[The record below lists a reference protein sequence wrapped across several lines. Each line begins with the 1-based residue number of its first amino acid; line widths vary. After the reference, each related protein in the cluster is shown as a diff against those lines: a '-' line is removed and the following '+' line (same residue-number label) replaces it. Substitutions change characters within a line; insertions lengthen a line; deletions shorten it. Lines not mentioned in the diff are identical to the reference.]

1 MTDTSQHELVGADV
15 PLGHTEDVPK
25 PVLRRAIAASAV
37 GNATE
42 WFDYGIYAYGVVYL
56 SAALFPGDTAEAT
69 LFALATRSQTSPARI
84 KWLQPCRQETV
95 RLTDIPRHRRRSRSR
110 TIPLNCRDRKSVV

>member
-1 MTDTSQHELVGADV
+1 RLYPSCHPFPTPRSSDL
-15 PLGHTEDVPK
+15 
-25 PVLRRAIAASAV
+25 

-69 LFALATRSQTSPARI
+69 LFALATFAISFLVRI

-95 RLTDIPRHRRRSRSR
+95 RLTDIPHH
-110 TIPLNCRDRKSVV
+110 RDRKSTRLNSSNVKQSY